1 MKKITVLGAGMV
13 GRVMAIDL
21 SRDYQ
26 VTVID
31 RDKKSLTA
39 LEQYPVQ
46 TLQADLADMKN
57 IANLITEA
65 DLVVG
70 SVPGSM
76 GFEIARAVI
85 NAGKNMVDIASY
97 EEDSFLLDD
106 LAKEKR
112 VTVVVDCGVAPGMS
126 NMFVGHYN
134 QRMKVDQFECLVGGL
149 PFKRSWPFQYK
160 APFSPIDVFGEYIY
174 PAYIVQNGEIVAR
187 PPLSDPELVEMEPV
201 GTLEAF
207 NADGLCTMLKTID
220 IPNMREKCLRYP
232 GHRELMKMFLDTGFF
247 SSEPIDLN
255 GVQVRPIDL
264 TAKLLLESWKLGEN
278 EEEFTIMKL
287 TFRGTEKD
295 TRKEIVCRLFD
306 RYDPET
312 GFSSMSRTTGFPCT
326 GVSRLLLEGE
336 FEHHGICPP
345 ELIGARPQC
354 FEKILAHLKERN
366 VIVHVEENEL

>member
-1 MKKITVLGAGMV
+1 MKKIMVLGAGMV
-13 GRVMAIDL
+13 GRVIAIDL
-21 SRDYQ
+21 SREYQ
-26 VTVID
+26 VTAID

-57 IANLITEA
+57 IANLVAEA

-76 GFEIARAVI
+76 GFEVTRAVI

-97 EEDSFLLDD
+97 EEDALLLDD
-106 LAKEKR
+106 LAKKKK
-112 VTVVVDCGVAPGMS
+112 VTVVVDCGVAPGISSML
-126 NMFVGHYN
+126 VGHYN
-134 QRMKVDQFECLVGGL
+134 QRMKVDWFEILAGGL
-149 PFKRSWPFQYK
+149 PVKRSWPFQYK

-174 PAYIVQNGEIVAR
+174 PVPIVQNGEIVAR
-187 PPLSDPELVEMEPV
+187 PPLSDPELVEMEPI

-207 NADGLCTMLKTID
+207 NADGLGTMLKTID

-232 GHRELMKMFLDTGFF
+232 GHRELMQMFLETGFF

-264 TAKLLLESWKLGEN
+264 TAKLLLESWKLGED
-278 EEEFTIMKL
+278 EEEFTILRL

-295 TRKEIVCRLFD
+295 IRKEIVCRLFD

-312 GFSSMSRTTGFPCT
+312 GFSSMSRTTGYPCT

-336 FEHHGICPP
+336 FEYHGICPP

-354 FEKILAHLKERN
+354 FERIFSHLKERN
-366 VIVHVEENEL
+366 VIVHVEEKEL

>member
-39 LEQYPVQ
+39 LEQYPMQ

-76 GFEIARAVI
+76 GFEITRAVI

-134 QRMKVDQFECLVGGL
+134 QRMKVDRFECLVGGL

-232 GHRELMKMFLDTGFF
+232 GHRELMQMFLDTGFF

-312 GFSSMSRTTGFPCT
+312 GFSSMSRVTGFPCT

-336 FEHHGICPP
+336 LEHQGICPP
-345 ELIGARPQC
+345 EFIGAKPQC

>member
-26 VTVID
+26 VPVID

>member
-1 MKKITVLGAGMV
+1 MKRISVLGAGMV
-13 GRVMAIDL
+13 GRVIAIDL
-21 SRDYQ
+21 SQDYQ
-26 VTVID
+26 VTAID
-31 RDKKSLTA
+31 RDEKSLAA
-39 LEQYPVQ
+39 LEKHPVQ
-46 TLQADLADMKN
+46 TLQADLADMKD
-57 IANLITEA
+57 IGNLIAEA

-70 SVPGSM
+70 SVPGAM
-76 GFEIARAVI
+76 GFEITRAVI

-97 EEDSFLLDD
+97 EEDAFLLDE
-106 LAKEKR
+106 LARKQG
-112 VTVVVDCGVAPGMS
+112 VTVVVDCGVAPGIS
-126 NMFVGHYN
+126 NIFVGHYN
-134 QRMKVDQFECLVGGL
+134 QSMKVDWFECLVGGL

-174 PAYIVQNGEIVAR
+174 PVPIVQNGEIVAR
-187 PPLSDPELVEMEPV
+187 PPLSDPELVEMEPI

-207 NADGLCTMLKTID
+207 NADGLCTMLKTMD

-232 GHRELMKMFLDTGFF
+232 GHRELMQMFLETGFF
-247 SSEPIDLN
+247 STEPIDLN
-255 GVQVRPIDL
+255 GMQVRPMDL
-264 TAKLLLESWKLGEN
+264 TAKLLLESWKLGGD

-287 TFRGTEKD
+287 TFRGTDKG

-354 FEKILAHLKERN
+354 FERIVSHLKERN
-366 VIVHVEENEL
+366 VIVHVEEKAL

>member
-1 MKKITVLGAGMV
+1 MKKITILGAGMV

-26 VTVID
+26 VTAID

-46 TLQADLADMKN
+46 TLQGDLADMKN
-57 IANLITEA
+57 IANLIAEA

-76 GFEIARAVI
+76 GFEVTRAVI

-97 EEDSFLLDD
+97 EEDSLLLDD
-106 LAKEKR
+106 LAKQKK

-126 NMFVGHYN
+126 SMFVGYYN
-134 QRMKVDQFECLVGGL
+134 QRMKVDWFECLVGGL

-174 PAYIVQNGEIVAR
+174 PVYIVQNGEIVAR

-220 IPNMREKCLRYP
+220 IPNMRGKCLRYP
-232 GHRELMKMFLDTGFF
+232 GHRELMQMFLETGFF

-264 TAKLLLESWKLGEN
+264 TAKLLLESWKLGED
-278 EEEFTIMKL
+278 EEEFTIMRL

-306 RYDPET
+306 RYDPKT
-312 GFSSMSRTTGFPCT
+312 GFSSMSRTTGFTCT

-345 ELIGARPQC
+345 ELIGAKPQC

-366 VIVHVEENEL
+366 VIVRVEEKEL